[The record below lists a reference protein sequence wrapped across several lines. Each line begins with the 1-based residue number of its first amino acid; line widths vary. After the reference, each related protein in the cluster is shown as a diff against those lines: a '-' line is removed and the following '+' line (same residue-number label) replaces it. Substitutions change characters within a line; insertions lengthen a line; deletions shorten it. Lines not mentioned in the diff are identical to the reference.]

1 MHTDMSCM
9 TIVYQDEHGGLQV
22 RSKEGKWMDIDPH
35 NDMLM
40 VNIDD
45 LMEAWNN
52 GKFRSSE
59 HRVILK
65 QDVNR
70 FSTAFFWCFEDEK
83 RSSLPMGEGNLRLY
97 KPFLCSDYLRFR
109 ENNET
114 WKFEKVGFTVKHFAG
129 IEE

>member
-1 MHTDMSCM
+1 
-9 TIVYQDEHGGLQV
+9 
-22 RSKEGKWMDIDPH
+22 MDIDPH
-35 NDMLM
+35 NDMLV

-45 LMEAWNN
+45 LMEAWSN
-52 GKFRSSE
+52 GKFRQSE

-83 RSSLPMGEGNLRLY
+83 TIFDPDEIVGEGNLRLY
-97 KPFLCSDYLRFR
+97 KPFLCTDYLRFR
-109 ENNET
+109 DNNET
-114 WKFEKVGFTVKHFAG
+114 GKFEKVGFTVKHFAG